1 MKVEL
6 RESGFDCWQ
15 ELRDYEKTLDTASF
29 GACSNFV
36 GSMRDF
42 NQGDMVSE
50 MFLEHYPGM
59 TDTQLNTIA
68 KQARQRWTLEGVM
81 LIHRVGLIKPG
92 ENIVITAAWS
102 AHREDAF
109 AACRFLIEELKG
121 SATFWKKEKTSD
133 ADRWVAQ
140 SSIRS

>member
-6 RESGFDCWQ
+6 REQDFDCWK
-15 ELRDYEKTLDTASF
+15 ELAAYEKTLNPASF

-42 NQGDMVSE
+42 NLGDTVSE

-59 TDTQLNTIA
+59 TDVQLKAIA
-68 KQARQRWTLEGVM
+68 KEALQRWPLEGIM
-81 LIHRVGLIKPG
+81 LIHRVGAIKPAD
-92 ENIVITAAWS
+92 NIVITAAWS

-109 AACRFLIEELKG
+109 PACRFLIEELKK
-121 SATFWKKEKTSD
+121 SATFWKKETTSNKS
-133 ADRWVAQ
+133 RWVSE
-140 SSIRS
+140 SSSS